1 MAMRSEAEKFCKK
14 IKLVSGA
21 IKANL
26 SEDLRHKKYRT
37 KHPLSGLCYVAA
49 EAGYHLLGGK
59 KAGWR
64 PFFVKVSGV
73 PHWFIEY
80 IPSAPYWLR
89 SMRLD
94 PCGSQFKD
102 DENWMP
108 HYPDAVGKGFLT
120 NKPSKRAQILIKR
133 VKQYIK
139 EQNGDL

>member
-1 MAMRSEAEKFCKK
+1 MAMKLEAEKR

-73 PHWFIEY
+73 PH
-80 IPSAPYWLR
+80 
-89 SMRLD
+89 
-94 PCGSQFKD
+94 
-102 DENWMP
+102 
-108 HYPDAVGKGFLT
+108 YPDAVGKGSLT
-120 NKPSKRAQILIKR
+120 KKPSKRAQILIKR

-139 EQNGDL
+139 EQNGNL